1 MVHLMQGVGPVARV
15 IVALPFSH
23 RHLLPGILDADN
35 LGDGAFSWCVCGLF
49 LPGLGLWNSLFLTLP
64 LGAACSASE
73 CKTSGEYLRT
83 LWSFFF
89 FCLDIG
95 FISSFGKLI
104 IPDSYFMTSRAFVL
118 VAWILFLPFSWLFST
133 CLTLPGIWLWLT
145 FMYLCQ
151 DSPSPVG
158 YHSACS
164 YPAYL
169 LFCLLVTPP
178 IHYINRLPS
187 LCIHSVRLIQS
198 EWHPNVLPIDPSEV
212 DQCVLLSWL
221 MSSKYRWLYLLRP
234 RQNIGRLCITLVN
247 STLDGDMCYC
257 LGVGW

>member
-1 MVHLMQGVGPVARV
+1 MCLRTVSSRIG
-15 IVALPFSH
+15 ALELIIPH
-23 RHLLPGILDADN
+23 PP
-35 LGDGAFSWCVCGLF
+35 SWCCLF
-49 LPGLGLWNSLFLTLP
+49 SLRMQDFRWIPPNIVKL
-64 LGAACSASE
+64 
-73 CKTSGEYLRT
+73 
-83 LWSFFF
+83 FF

-104 IPDSYFMTSRAFVL
+104 IPDSYFMTSRTFVL

-198 EWHPNVLPIDPSEV
+198 EWYPNVLPIDPSEV

>member
-1 MVHLMQGVGPVARV
+1 MCLRTVSSRIG
-15 IVALPFSH
+15 ALELIIPH
-23 RHLLPGILDADN
+23 PP
-35 LGDGAFSWCVCGLF
+35 SWCCLF
-49 LPGLGLWNSLFLTLP
+49 SLRMQDFRWIP
-64 LGAACSASE
+64 LNIV
-73 CKTSGEYLRT
+73 KL
-83 LWSFFF
+83 FF

-145 FMYLCQ
+145 FIYLCQ

>member
-1 MVHLMQGVGPVARV
+1 MCLRTVSSRIG
-15 IVALPFSH
+15 ALELIIPH
-23 RHLLPGILDADN
+23 PP
-35 LGDGAFSWCVCGLF
+35 SWCCLF
-49 LPGLGLWNSLFLTLP
+49 SLRMQDFRWIPPNIVKL
-64 LGAACSASE
+64 
-73 CKTSGEYLRT
+73 
-83 LWSFFF
+83 FF

-198 EWHPNVLPIDPSEV
+198 EWYPNVLPIDPSEV

>member
-1 MVHLMQGVGPVARV
+1 MCLRTVSSRIG
-15 IVALPFSH
+15 ALELIIPH
-23 RHLLPGILDADN
+23 PP
-35 LGDGAFSWCVCGLF
+35 SWCCLF
-49 LPGLGLWNSLFLTLP
+49 SLRMQDFRWIP
-64 LGAACSASE
+64 LNIV
-73 CKTSGEYLRT
+73 KL
-83 LWSFFF
+83 FF

>member
-1 MVHLMQGVGPVARV
+1 MGHFPDVFADCFFQDWGSGTHYSSPSLLVLLVQPQNARLQV
-15 IVALPFSH
+15 
-23 RHLLPGILDADN
+23 N
-35 LGDGAFSWCVCGLF
+35 
-49 LPGLGLWNSLFLTLP
+49 T
-64 LGAACSASE
+64 SE
-73 CKTSGEYLRT
+73 HCEA
-83 LWSFFF
+83 FFF

>member
-1 MVHLMQGVGPVARV
+1 MCLRTVSSRIG
-15 IVALPFSH
+15 ALELIIPH
-23 RHLLPGILDADN
+23 PP
-35 LGDGAFSWCVCGLF
+35 SWCCLF
-49 LPGLGLWNSLFLTLP
+49 SLRMQDFRWIPPNIVKL
-64 LGAACSASE
+64 
-73 CKTSGEYLRT
+73 
-83 LWSFFF
+83 FF

-187 LCIHSVRLIQS
+187 LCIHSVRLMQS
-198 EWHPNVLPIDPSEV
+198 EWHPNVLPIDPREV
-212 DQCVLLSWL
+212 DQCVLLSCL

>member
-1 MVHLMQGVGPVARV
+1 MCLRTVSSRIG
-15 IVALPFSH
+15 ALELIIPH
-23 RHLLPGILDADN
+23 PP
-35 LGDGAFSWCVCGLF
+35 SWCCLF
-49 LPGLGLWNSLFLTLP
+49 SLRMQDFRWIP
-64 LGAACSASE
+64 LNIV
-73 CKTSGEYLRT
+73 KL
-83 LWSFFF
+83 FF

-187 LCIHSVRLIQS
+187 LCIHSVRLMQS

-247 STLDGDMCYC
+247 STFDGDMCYC

>member
-1 MVHLMQGVGPVARV
+1 MCLRTVSSRIG
-15 IVALPFSH
+15 ALELIIPH
-23 RHLLPGILDADN
+23 PP
-35 LGDGAFSWCVCGLF
+35 SWCCLF
-49 LPGLGLWNSLFLTLP
+49 SLRMQDFRWIPPNIVKL
-64 LGAACSASE
+64 
-73 CKTSGEYLRT
+73 
-83 LWSFFF
+83 FF

-198 EWHPNVLPIDPSEV
+198 EWHPNVPSEV
-212 DQCVLLSWL
+212 DQCALLSWL

>member
-1 MVHLMQGVGPVARV
+1 MCLRTVSSRIG
-15 IVALPFSH
+15 ALELIIPH
-23 RHLLPGILDADN
+23 PP
-35 LGDGAFSWCVCGLF
+35 SWCCLF
-49 LPGLGLWNSLFLTLP
+49 SLRMQDFRWIPPNIVKL
-64 LGAACSASE
+64 
-73 CKTSGEYLRT
+73 
-83 LWSFFF
+83 FF

-118 VAWILFLPFSWLFST
+118 VAWILFLPLSWLFST

>member
-1 MVHLMQGVGPVARV
+1 MCLRTVSSRIG
-15 IVALPFSH
+15 ALELIIPH
-23 RHLLPGILDADN
+23 PP
-35 LGDGAFSWCVCGLF
+35 SWCCLF
-49 LPGLGLWNSLFLTLP
+49 SLRMQDFRWIP
-64 LGAACSASE
+64 LNIV
-73 CKTSGEYLRT
+73 KL
-83 LWSFFF
+83 FF
-89 FCLDIG
+89 FCPDIG

-118 VAWILFLPFSWLFST
+118 VAWILFLPLSWLFST

>member
-1 MVHLMQGVGPVARV
+1 MCLRTVSSRIG
-15 IVALPFSH
+15 ALELIIPH
-23 RHLLPGILDADN
+23 PP
-35 LGDGAFSWCVCGLF
+35 SWCCLF
-49 LPGLGLWNSLFLTLP
+49 SLRMQDFRWIPPNIVKL
-64 LGAACSASE
+64 
-73 CKTSGEYLRT
+73 
-83 LWSFFF
+83 FF

-234 RQNIGRLCITLVN
+234 RQNIGRLCITLVS